1 MLQILDGYTLI
12 RRLCQT
18 ASSEIFLAHDHR
30 RRQDVVL
37 KVVLARLADDRKAL
51 NHLAHEAEISE
62 RVDHPNLVRIYD
74 FVSRAE
80 RPYLVMKFI
89 PGQTLKRVI
98 YRDVDLV
105 GRIGFAW
112 LVRVC
117 QGLGHMHSRGLAHL
131 DIKPEN
137 IMVGP
142 KGEATVIDLALAQRT
157 GPKSFWDGLVTRIQG
172 QTMGTRSYIAPEQ
185 IENKVLSPATDI
197 YSLGITIFEMYARRL
212 PLTAS
217 DPDAIL
223 QMHLKMRPP
232 MLHHVV
238 PQVHPDLSRLIARML
253 EKNPDLRPHSMDVI
267 IEQLAR
273 IGRPYEASGSGQPT
287 AAS

>member
-1 MLQILDGYTLI
+1 MLQTLDGYTLI
-12 RRLCQT
+12 RRICQT

-37 KVVLARLADDRKAL
+37 KVVLARLADDKKTL
-51 NHLAHEAEISE
+51 DHLAHEAEISE
-62 RVDHPNLVRIYD
+62 RVDHPNLARIYD

-80 RPYLVMKFI
+80 RPYLVMKYI

-117 QGLGHMHSRGLAHL
+117 QGLGYMHSWGLAHL

-137 IMVGP
+137 IMVSQE
-142 KGEATVIDLALAQRT
+142 GEATVIDLALAQRT

-217 DPDAIL
+217 DPGAIL

-253 EKNPDLRPHSMDVI
+253 EKSPDLRPHSMDVI
-267 IEQLAR
+267 IEHLAR
-273 IGRPYEASGSGQPT
+273 IGRPYEAGGSGQPT